1 MDVSPEEVLKA
12 FQGAGSKGLKVKDLA
27 RRLRVKPKDVKA
39 LRTLVRGL
47 EGEGKIVRGR
57 RQRYQLLQEAG
68 YLRGRIVGYG
78 CEAATFFPSDNSPGI
93 KVSGENLFGAGHG
106 DLVLVRLVRGEEG
119 GREAQVIRIVEK
131 SSRETIG
138 QVAGWSCEPGVGPYY
153 GRMKGA
159 ARLAATGEQVVTVGE
174 ESTEKNV
181 AVGSATGVK
190 PGDYVVV
197 NVRDWGETYEN
208 ATGRVVRVLGGP
220 STPGEDFAQIA
231 KEFNLP
237 LGFPQ
242 AVLDEVAQIPDC
254 VSPEELRRREDLT
267 GLLTFTIDPEDAKDF
282 DDAISI
288 EAIGGG
294 RVRIGVH
301 IADVSHY
308 VREGS
313 ELDHEALAR
322 ARSVY
327 LVDRV
332 IPMLPAKLS
341 SDLAALRPQEPR
353 LAMSVMMDVN
363 NCGEVTSYS
372 IRESHIRSAARLNY
386 DEAQEYLD
394 NGVGPTAGT
403 EMRAVGEALKR
414 ADDVRDTLR
423 RKRIKRGAI
432 ELDTPEV
439 EIIVDSEGRAVD
451 VKPVKRHKSYNL
463 IEELMILA
471 NETVASH
478 MAYLGRDFI
487 YRVHEVPDEEK
498 MQDLALFGATFGHRF
513 RWTKGTSPAALQALL
528 ARVKGRPEEHL
539 IAMFLL
545 RSLKKAQYSERNVG
559 HFGLASKCYTHF
571 TSPIRRYPDL
581 LVHRLLKTYGLRHG
595 APEDGDALKEFVHR
609 AAEISSIREVE
620 GDNAE
625 RAYIKAKTA
634 EFMETRIGEE
644 YWGIVSGVKDFGLFV
659 MLEENLVDGLV
670 HVSCLGD
677 DYYRLDSTGTMLAGS
692 RGKSYYRMGD
702 RLKVKVVRAD
712 RICREVDFVIVAKE
726 RREGETVRI
735 EEPMSRS
742 RMRRMYRQVRE
753 EIGRT
758 RSAGRRR
765 GGLKPGRGRKGRV
778 GRRQERSVKSARL
791 RRMKRTSRRS

>member
-1 MDVSPEEVLKA
+1 MDVSPEEVLNA
-12 FQGAGSKGLKVKDLA
+12 LQGAGSKGLKVKDLA
-27 RRLRVKPKDVKA
+27 RRLRAKPKDVKA
-39 LRTLVRGL
+39 LRTLVRDL

-93 KVSGENLFGAGHG
+93 KVSGENLYGAGHG
-106 DLVLVRLVRGEEG
+106 DLVLARLVRGEEG
-119 GREAQVIRIVEK
+119 DREAQVIRIIEK
-131 SSRETIG
+131 ASRETIG

-159 ARLAATGEQVVTVGE
+159 ARLTATGNQVVTVGE

-181 AVGSATGVK
+181 AVGNATGAR

-197 NVRDWGETYEN
+197 NVHDWGEAYEN

-231 KEFNLP
+231 REFNLP

-242 AVLDEVAQIPDC
+242 AVLDEVARIPDC
-254 VSPEELRRREDLT
+254 IPPDELGRREDLT
-267 GLLTFTIDPEDAKDF
+267 ALLTFTIDPEDAKDF

-288 EAIGGG
+288 ESIGGG
-294 RVRIGVH
+294 RSRVGVH

-313 ELDHEALAR
+313 RLDHEALAR

-332 IPMLPAKLS
+332 VPMLPAKLS
-341 SDLAALRPQEPR
+341 SDLAALRPEVPR
-353 LAMSVMMDVN
+353 LAMSVFMDLDKF
-363 NCGEVTSYS
+363 GEVTSYS
-372 IRESHIRSAARLNY
+372 IKESHIRSAARLNY
-386 DEAQEYLD
+386 DQAQEYLD
-394 NGVGPTAGT
+394 NGFDSKATA

-414 ADDVRDTLR
+414 ADDIRNTLR
-423 RKRIKRGAI
+423 QKRIKRGAI
-432 ELDTPEV
+432 EIDTPEV
-439 EIIVDSEGRAVD
+439 QIIVDGEGRAID
-451 VKPVKRHKSYNL
+451 VRPVKRHRSYNL

-487 YRVHEVPDEEK
+487 YRVHEVPDEAK

-528 ARVKGRPEEHL
+528 GRVKGRPEEYL

-545 RSLKKAQYSERNVG
+545 RSMKKAQYSERNVG

-581 LVHRLLKTYGLRHG
+581 LVHRLLKAYGFSHRT
-595 APEDGDALKEFVHR
+595 PEDRDALKDFVHR

-634 EFMETRIGEE
+634 EFMEKRIGEE
-644 YWGIVSGVKDFGLFV
+644 YWGIVSGVKDFGIFV
-659 MLEENLVDGLV
+659 MLEETLVDGLV

-677 DYYRLDSTGTMLAGS
+677 DYYRLDSTGTMLVGS

-712 RICREVDFVIVAKE
+712 RTCREVDFVVVAREK
-726 RREGETVRI
+726 REGETVRV
-735 EEPMSRS
+735 EEPMGRS
-742 RMRRMYRQVRE
+742 RMRRMYKEVRE
-753 EIGRT
+753 EIGRG

-765 GGLKPGRGRKGRV
+765 GGPKPARGRRA
-778 GRRQERSVKSARL
+778 RRQERSVKPARL
-791 RRMKRTSRRS
+791 RKMKRTGRRR